1 MLLDDVATDVMLSV
15 ARREDASPTQRLSAA
30 RGLKDKALA
39 RKSDDDAMAQFRQMM
54 EKADAE
60 LTVLLAE
67 LDAQED

>member
-15 ARREDASPTQRLSAA
+15 AR
-30 RGLKDKALA
+30 GLKDKASA
-39 RKSDDDAMAQFRQMM
+39 RKSDDDAMAQFRQMT

-60 LTVLLAE
+60 LTALLAE